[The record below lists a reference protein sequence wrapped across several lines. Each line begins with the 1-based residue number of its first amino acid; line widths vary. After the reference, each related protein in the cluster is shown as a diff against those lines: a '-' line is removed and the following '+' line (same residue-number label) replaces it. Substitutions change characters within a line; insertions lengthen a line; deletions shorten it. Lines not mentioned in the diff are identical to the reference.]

1 MAKKSSETRQRIQE
15 IYEEN
20 ELAALEQTKTR
31 GRSIMVGN
39 AGGGI
44 IEICIRGDY
53 TTLWH
58 QLPPTEVVE
67 LIGQLAAA
75 SGIEIAMRPKNDFS
89 TWRSWDPTLPA
100 SVVWMGASPHQL
112 SDDDKALLTSSK
124 EKNIKPIEQDNN
136 DDDNESKSE

>member
-1 MAKKSSETRQRIQE
+1 MAKKSSETRQKIQE

-31 GRSIMVGN
+31 GRSITIGN

-53 TTLWH
+53 ATLWH

-75 SGIEIAMRPKNDFS
+75 SGVEVAMRPKNDFS

-100 SVVWMGASPHQL
+100 SVTWMGAAPYQL
-112 SDDDKALLTSSK
+112 SESDKALLAATK
-124 EKNIKPIEQDNN
+124 EKNIKPIDN
-136 DDDNESKSE
+136 DDNDNYEESKSE

>member
-1 MAKKSSETRQRIQE
+1 MAKKSSETRRRIQE

-20 ELAALEQTKTR
+20 ELASLEQTKTR
-31 GRSIMVGN
+31 GRSIMIGN

-53 TTLWH
+53 ATLWH

-100 SVVWMGASPHQL
+100 SVVWMGASPYQL
-112 SDDDKALLTSSK
+112 SDDDKALLTATK
-124 EKNIKPIEQDNN
+124 EKNIKQIEQE
-136 DDDNESKSE
+136 DDGDESKSE